1 MKTKSV
7 YRKAKTRVRITNRI
21 LAFVLCLSMLWISSN
36 DIVTYA
42 AEWAAASIEEK
53 KAAGIETVASVSADD
68 TNWNATSAR
77 PFLYYKLS
85 GVFGG
90 GVPYKNEIHVYAFA
104 GDTICLGTS
113 VYNSGINLAGDKIT
127 NTSHKDDGS
136 IDIVMENLEGD
147 LVPIDIKKDGA
158 GYIANPEE
166 EQKAKNLQ
174 TVNGTEDYMPYQYH
188 VTETGEYTFQFRS
201 YDGSGGS
208 NWDVVYKDGSTTNS
222 ADNKLPGY
230 GDGNKQ
236 NQWLDPATQYTF
248 WKDSKMQKKVPGNGG
263 MVAAWDI
270 TVFDEDGE
278 KKPGRTYADYLSL
291 QTIGVVKEKYYV
303 VTSDSYIYEMKFNGI
318 SPYTVSFFVN
328 NRGIV
333 DSANGNILYKSVKS
347 SYNQI
352 AFTNYGVNFTYPGI
366 ADTDVAKSFPIFF
379 EKPSEDLKGIL
390 YEDAIAPDPAMNI
403 HWDSGE
409 IYEGEGG
416 YFSFDIG
423 EGTSATL
430 RLDFSGIQKTDGSK
444 YEPVEIS
451 DIVNPYSSNTFYW
464 DGKDGE
470 GVPIPADSYSLDEL
484 GVTVIAK
491 AGEVHFPIVD
501 MECAPE
507 GITFTRIN
515 DIYSKENHTLL
526 NTSDSI
532 YEQTKHVIYYDDS
545 PIYYGE
551 MVGSTGLSEMTI
563 LDSTNA
569 SKKEDNYSFFNKS
582 EYGKTGGTGAKA
594 YQILKDS
601 AGREYHNFLNVQS
614 STGSKGEYKA
624 YNDYAAK
631 EKIKVGDHS
640 HTTNIIDYSGEAGD
654 QSEVIKYLDSFEYPV
669 GFATKSDAGN
679 TTTDYGIANYWTF
692 TPAVATKPMSTENDI
707 TIKTFKNV
715 GGAEK
720 KGLFNLKARVFYD
733 QGSQTGIYRPQEDGD
748 YLLSNVMLNLYK
760 ETEDTNTQEGKE
772 YYFLNGSTLVKT
784 TPESE
789 NHGDSTIYELVKSAI
804 TPLNGLY
811 MFTGLEY
818 DINNGTKYLYQV
830 VKPNQSYTLTSA
842 SRIGAVTGTYA
853 RDVYKLYSYAANVK
867 GTEIQEFIVGG
878 TGTDNITKASLE
890 EKDNIATVIDVGYR
904 YVATDF
910 SLHLKKNWAES
921 PKKPDTVI
929 YEISYDIGGDT
940 EIYDMRA
947 LSAII
952 SWSYSYEYL
961 PEQLN
966 GKAIMDWFVSAEYY
980 IEGDKVFRHQY
991 NYDSNLGQYTNFV
1004 GTDEFFSLSQY
1015 YKEHPD
1021 AQSKPSGTVYA
1032 MQNIPDLDENGI
1044 SNWNDLL
1051 KIDTWETA
1059 LPAGSADGESVVAP
1073 YNSVLDRDP
1082 RTAVTDITIT
1092 NSTEPAT
1099 IEIYKYT
1106 GTLEDGTPL
1115 KGATFRLYQGNKET
1129 VKKIIEDCDTAQTAY
1144 NSNPENDTLKD
1155 AYQKALAARD
1165 AILLDTRATRVN
1177 GKIAFSG
1184 LDSETT
1190 YTVQEKFAPSGY
1202 RVLEEFYE
1210 VDKFDENNYC
1220 LLNVANTEASG
1231 NLEVRKRI
1239 TGREWLEGDSFSFN
1253 ITMNEPILDANEANL
1268 YRDGGKNLDDAK
1280 NTFINQFDGEEDITI
1295 SYDSDFAINAGNKRV
1310 IIDTKTV
1317 GGILEN
1323 GIWVDGE
1330 KPKKEAALNGNVF
1343 PAAGTYTFTIGEN
1356 DFTEEQE
1363 GKLIK
1368 SPRVFTVEI
1377 KVVRKPNDPENTS
1390 TEALDNSHLEASIS
1404 KITAQDNGGEG
1415 VVSTSN
1421 NLTFTNTYSVHA
1433 ETETK
1438 YAITKVFNGRKNN
1451 QWLSSDTFTISFDG
1465 YDAETKEAIL
1475 GKHLIFE
1482 VEGKEIVKENGADTS
1497 KRTVT
1502 FSSDRKSVPITEID
1516 FEDIEFPVEQI
1527 TDSAG
1532 NVSSV
1537 EKPVIYKVLIQEEIP
1552 EGAVDNKYKGIQYS
1566 SDTYLLEMKLENG
1579 LEGITSSSG
1588 PDAGSETDGIPDRIT
1603 YNLYKN
1609 YTESGTS
1616 EPVCTCV
1623 VEQHVEPDGTIT
1635 KTLDKHGP
1643 DDDHKMTFVNTY
1655 SATAEW
1661 TPQISKTIEGREWEH
1676 NDQFNFSISGSGNP
1690 SNGFIISRDGEEA
1703 VIRGNGS
1710 SSKTVE
1716 GSFNPITFTKEGIYT
1731 FEITESSSLG
1741 VFRENNQVYTV
1752 KVKADDDDQG
1762 NMTLTY
1768 DYDGDGLY
1776 DDSEDEILGFVNDYE
1791 DTPDEYTLV
1800 LEKTL
1805 NGRIDSA
1812 WGSDDSF
1819 TFIITPDD
1827 NTKKAIDSGILVMP
1841 ENLTKDMTGNNYSI
1855 VIDNSD
1861 STVSGKTN
1869 TRSES
1874 FVMGVQKYVEDNSTY
1889 KFNIREQRGTDGGVS
1904 YTDKT
1909 YDVEVT
1915 VHRVVDE
1922 NSLPTGELSLVL
1934 SVDDEVQAEIDDYG
1948 NESYLTNVTLPFTNT
1963 YHAAEISADL
1973 PELKKEL
1980 TGRAL
1985 KDDEFRF
1992 SLEIEPEDAGLSDGY
2007 EYSGVY
2013 EAENA
2018 ADGTISFA
2026 GTDGEHA
2033 SITFHKAGTYTV
2045 TVSEVIPTGAEKER
2059 SIRYC
2064 ETPVTFTYVI
2074 KDDNKGKLY
2083 VDTEESEIPTGKELT
2098 FTNDYIGYSLVYDGN
2113 TGDGELT
2120 SALPIDN
2127 SIYILGDTADI
2138 DDTVM
2143 QHTQVILDDK
2153 QTNVVFIG
2161 WDYVKH
2167 DIYGAED
2174 TPPTVI
2180 GDEVLFDEA
2189 RIASANTNHEVTVY
2203 AAWGYDTNGN
2213 GIADCFEAIFVPTV
2227 TKLVDGD
2234 TPTDKTFTFT
2244 IVKSN
2249 QDKHTEDIPMPEN
2262 DTMSVLVNNKAGE
2275 GSFGDLI
2282 FTEEGTYIYE
2292 ISETAGS
2299 DTGYSYDDAVWIL
2312 SVHVITADGKLQID
2326 KDRTTYTRKS
2336 ETART
2341 GISGF
2346 SDPLLARLS
2355 AGAKAAA
2362 FINGYQPVAVVYKP
2376 QAEKQINGPEPGTTR
2391 RFTFVITEKTGN
2403 PEKGAALPVD
2413 TAVSVEGENTAE
2425 FGEITFTKRGTYQFT
2440 IAEQKPDPVP
2450 AGYTYDSSTW
2460 TLTVVVDDQD
2470 GKLVISGH
2478 TYTRNT
2484 AGADSRTDKAVFVN
2498 DYAVKPTTY
2507 NPQVTKKITGQTPIA
2522 AQTFTFELVAAK
2534 DYDGDVLFG
2543 GTALL
2548 EGTPLTTDITT
2559 LSESTAGF
2567 GKLAFQNAGTYE
2579 FTIREQ
2585 KPDSVPAGYTYDSSA
2600 WTLTVTVEDKD
2611 SQLTVTEASYAKN
2624 VSTALSGETS
2634 NASATFENEY
2644 IPTPTEANV
2653 VIRKTIIGDV
2663 PPADNQKTF
2672 HFAITADAR
2681 NPESGTAKTAWTADI
2696 TGAGETSEKITFTKA
2711 GTYSFT
2717 LQETEGTDAGYIYD
2731 TTPWTYTVV
2740 IEDVGGKLQ
2749 IRPGTEAYT
2758 RSGEMVP
2765 SKDDRAVF
2773 TNHYQV
2779 KETTFTPSVTKEL
2792 TVEHDNPRSPE
2803 TFEFYITAL
2812 ESNNVGASLAPGEST
2827 TVTVTLPEGDLS
2839 ARDPDAGPVTLTKDG
2854 TFGGITFTKAGSYIF
2869 QIREYDRERAGFTYD
2884 GRVWTVTVTVTDE
2897 ESQLTVADVLYRYQE
2912 ITLPTEENGLTE
2924 PKVETVTKDKVTFEN
2939 VYRANP
2945 VGYTPQVRKSFT
2957 GSRITEKETFT
2968 FEMEQNAGDS
2978 IHLSDNMA
2986 KQTVSITGD
2995 GAVNFDEILF
3005 TKPGNYHF
3013 TIREVDDGAAGY
3025 TYDGSTWTL
3034 TVEIRNVNGY
3044 LQQKHSYR
3052 RDTEINED
3060 EAVFTNAYQVDP
3072 VSYQPTVEK
3081 TVKGNI
3087 PETYAQIFNFTLTE
3101 ISGNPTG
3108 VELPDDPFC
3117 TIDMRDAEDGIRKVD
3132 GNPITFT
3139 EAGTYQFE
3147 IREVNDGNHGYS
3159 YDRTVYTLTVE
3170 VKDDDHELKVA
3181 DVKYVNGADTKTEAE
3196 FTNDYYPESVVYA
3209 PAVEKIVEGESLK
3222 DETFTFT
3229 LKAAEDN
3236 PDGASL
3242 LYGEQEEVSITGS
3255 DRTWFNEITFDKIGT
3270 YHFTITETVPEGTDM
3285 IPGYTYDDST
3295 WVLTV
3300 TTWDKGGDLDT
3311 TVTYEKTD
3319 AEADPKADAA
3329 VFTNIYTPEEIT
3341 YVPKVEKQITGVRP
3355 AEAGTFTFM
3364 IAQAADNKDGGAVLP
3379 DPARISVS
3387 GEGEAEFGEII
3398 FQKAGTYKFTISE
3411 ENTEIAGYAYDNHN
3425 WTLTVVVED
3434 KGAAL
3439 EVKSHTYASDGN
3451 ENTERAVFV
3460 NEYSVTAGS
3469 YQARVSKTVTG
3480 DVPYDE
3486 TFTFILS
3493 ADANNPEGA
3502 VLPDINQMSIIGN
3515 GSAVFDPITFTQ
3527 AGTYMF
3533 RLREIDSRMPGYSYD
3548 SSEWTLT
3555 VQVTDV
3561 GGALETRGMYEKSGI
3576 TDAEEATFENTYST
3590 TEITYAPSVEKEFDP
3605 SGDIPTVDKDFIF
3618 TITPWA
3624 GNPEGAVLADAET
3637 TISGAGIGSF
3647 EPITF
3652 TKTGIYA
3659 FEIKEEH
3666 TRLPGYTY
3674 SEDVWTVLVSIKDIA
3689 SVLTIDEVVYTKED
3703 ITGIISGD
3711 VAIEELEGADRASF
3725 VNRYEVQKTGY
3736 APAIEKKVDA
3746 RFDVP
3751 ATDETFTFYIEALQ
3765 DNPEGASL
3773 VYGESKEVTIVGSG
3787 ASVFDDITF
3796 DKVGTYK
3803 FQIREQ
3809 NNGTAGYTYDGQVWT
3824 VTVVVEDIDSNLT
3837 VTDVS
3842 YSNENGDTAETA
3854 VFDNVYVA
3862 FPRGYKPNVFKEFE
3876 GDELPSEQ
3884 KEFIFNL
3891 ELTEGVD
3898 GGVTLPEDMT
3908 ASISGPGA
3916 TAFETLWFTKEGTY
3930 TFQISEYEGNQAG
3943 YTYDQDIW
3951 ILTVDVT
3958 NVNGF
3963 LRLEAHY
3970 AKNGEAGAANDRQA
3984 VFTNGYAVTETEY
3997 APRVNKV
4004 VAGDTPADQEF
4015 IFTLTP
4021 DADNPAGASLTGTD
4035 TAAITGGGTTNFA
4048 PITFTRAGV
4057 YRYEIAETDGG
4068 KPGYDYDK
4076 HIWDL
4081 TVTVTDADSR
4091 LVASAEYVS
4100 ADGRSSSADFVNR
4113 YQPAQAS
4120 FKAQVEKVIEGEPV
4134 GTKQFFFTLDSDSD
4148 MAGVVMPESK
4158 TASLR
4163 GEGTTDFEEIVFT
4176 KRGTY
4181 TFTITERKGDASG
4194 YTYDDSIWILTVV
4207 VTDED
4212 GVLTAK
4218 GSYQKYAEKNSGS
4231 AAESETEDI
4240 ARFVNEY
4247 TMQAASYHP
4256 AAAVRIEGDTPAQAG
4271 RFTFTMEADPD
4282 NPAGADLPQKTELVM
4297 DANTG
4302 REARGTFEEVSFTK
4316 PGTYH
4321 FTVREAAGS
4330 AAGYTYDSGVWELT
4344 VVVEDRDSVLT
4355 IASVTYAR
4363 TDAEENNSRAVFINT
4378 YKLKPVEY
4386 QAKVAKTVEGNPPA
4400 ENEFSFYMR
4409 AKADNPEGASLSGM
4423 EEELGATI
4431 NGDGESLFDAI
4442 RFTKAGTYRFEIIE
4456 ETGDAIGYDYDGSI
4470 WILTVT
4476 VEDVESQ
4483 LVVTDARY
4491 VKEGAESDTE
4501 AEFTNVYQAIPRAYV
4516 PHVRKDI
4523 SGSETPDR
4531 KAFTFKIEENED
4543 YGSRVVMPETL
4554 TVTQTGVGAKE
4565 FDRIIFYERGIYS
4578 FTIQEI
4584 AGEDT
4589 GYTYD
4594 DTSWTLI
4601 VEVTDNDG
4609 VLGVKPTYTNS
4620 TDTNVREAVFNNHYD
4635 VMPVEYK
4642 PEIINMLEG
4651 NPPKDAE
4658 FTFDLKAVEDYGESV
4673 ILPDTLTA
4681 GITGSGS
4688 TSFDAVS
4695 FLKAG
4700 IYEFELSERN
4710 DQKAGYIYDTDIWIL
4725 TVEVTDVDGVLI
4737 ATTTYERLG
4746 DMIGES
4752 AEAAVFENIYRPVS
4766 VVYQPAV
4773 ENRITEDRTRA
4784 YAEFTFKIEE
4794 EEGNPDG
4801 VIMPETETVI
4811 ISGQGMERFEEI
4823 RFRNAGVF
4831 TFKIYEASEGE
4842 ENYIC
4847 DDSIWTLTVTVEDVD
4862 GTLAVMPVY
4871 TRDGT
4876 EESNNTNAIFNHIYA
4891 APSEPSTGSM
4901 EDDTPTTGEEGT
4913 TQRPD
4918 IPSDSSGSGDGYN
4931 NGTSN
4936 TGDYMNTTVWLLLM
4950 IFSLAGMSV
4959 TGILRKKRHE

>member
-21 LAFVLCLSMLWISSN
+21 LAFVLCLSMFWISSN

-53 KAAGIETVASVSADD
+53 KAAGIETVASVPAGDIWDNSS
-68 TNWNATSAR
+68 SAR
-77 PFLYYKLS
+77 PCLYAKTS
-85 GVFGG
+85 GTFGG
-90 GVPYKNEIHVYAFA
+90 GVPQNNVLHVYAKE
-104 GDTICLGTS
+104 GDIICLGSS
-113 VYNSGINLAGDKIT
+113 VYNSTINLEGDKYT
-127 NTSHKDDGS
+127 LPFNAGTYTEKKDTSLRAQDEES
-136 IDIVMENLEGD
+136 IDIVLYD
-147 LVPIDIKKDGA
+147 LSGTPIPIDVRKDGI
-158 GYIANPEE
+158 GYIGNYAT
-166 EQKAKNLQ
+166 EQNAKTMSSPDGKGNYQ
-174 TVNGTEDYMPYQYH
+174 PYKYY
-188 VTETGEYTFQFRS
+188 VTQAGVYTIQFRS
-201 YDGSGGS
+201 YG
-208 NWDVVYKDGSTTNS
+208 
-222 ADNKLPGY
+222 
-230 GDGNKQ
+230 
-236 NQWLDPATQYTF
+236 
-248 WKDSKMQKKVPGNGG
+248 GNGSDNASTDKNKTNNWPDPG
-263 MVAAWDI
+263 TIVETVNKNSDGTISSYKYAYPYGGYVAAWDI
-270 TVFDEDGE
+270 SVFDENND
-278 KKPGRTYADYLSL
+278 KKTGRVYADYLSL
-291 QTIGVVKEKYYV
+291 QTTGSLKEEYYIL
-303 VTSDSYIYEMKFNGI
+303 TNDSYIYKMRFNDI
-318 SPYTVSFFVN
+318 SPYTISFFAN
-328 NRGIV
+328 AKGIT

-347 SYNQI
+347 TGNNIS
-352 AFTNYGVNFTYPGI
+352 FLNYGVNFTYPSTKE
-366 ADTDVAKSFPIFF
+366 TDVDKNFKIFF
-379 EKPSEDLKGIL
+379 EEPNEDLKGIL
-390 YEDAIAPDPAMNI
+390 YENAVIPDPVSNI
-403 HWDSGE
+403 QFQTSGK
-409 IYEGEGG
+409 IYEGSGG
-416 YFSFDIG
+416 YFNFDVG
-423 EGTSATL
+423 EATSATV
-430 RLDFSGIQKTDGSK
+430 RLDFEGINEKLAAGQKK
-444 YEPVEIS
+444 YKPVEIS
-451 DIVNPYSSNTFYW
+451 DRVLPYTTCTFYW

-470 GVPIPADSYSLDEL
+470 GRPIA
-484 GVTVIAK
+484 
-491 AGEVHFPIVD
+491 AGEYKLEDFGCTVTAKTGEAHFPIVD
-501 MECAPE
+501 MEFAKE

-515 DIYSKENHTLL
+515 DLYTKSGNKVTDEIY
-526 NTSDSI
+526 DA
-532 YEQTKHVIYYDDS
+532 TKNVIYYDDTA
-545 PIYYGE
+545 IYYGE
-551 MVGSTGLSEMTI
+551 MV
-563 LDSTNA
+563 A
-569 SKKEDNYSFFNKS
+569 
-582 EYGKTGGTGAKA
+582 
-594 YQILKDS
+594 
-601 AGREYHNFLNVQS
+601 
-614 STGSKGEYKA
+614 STGSSEESIKNSDSSASFFGEGASTAK
-624 YNDYAAK
+624 DYAGNQYHPFFNALSSYSGGEWSAYQSDYAK
-631 EKIKVGDHS
+631 NNKIRIGDHS
-640 HTTNIIDYSGEAGD
+640 HITNIIDYTKSSDSQKGIID
-654 QSEVIKYLDSFEYPV
+654 YLNSEKYPV
-669 GFATKSDAGN
+669 GKATGSGQGE
-679 TTTDYGIANYWTF
+679 TTTDYGLANYYTF
-692 TPAVATKPMSTENDI
+692 IPSQTTALVSDENI
-707 TIKTFKNV
+707 EIWN
-715 GGAEK
+715 AENT
-720 KGLFNLKARVFYD
+720 FNLNARVFYD
-733 QGSQTGIYRPQEDGD
+733 IGSTSKGIYRPQQDGD
-748 YLLSNVMLNLYK
+748 HLLSGVTLNLYK
-760 ETEDTNTQEGKE
+760 KTDDKVPDTDKTYITVSGSGTNRRTVLVEGE
-772 YYFLNGSTLVKT
+772 ELPT
-784 TPESE
+784 T
-789 NHGDSTIYELVKSAI
+789 GTVYELVQTAM
-804 TPLNGLY
+804 TPLGGSY
-811 MFTGLEY
+811 QFTGLEY
-818 DINNGTKYLYQV
+818 DADHGTEYVYEV
-830 VKPNQSYTLTSA
+830 IRPSQSYTLTSGGQKGNTSSGYGPYVLYGYDTNA
-842 SRIGAVTGTYA
+842 TGTE
-853 RDVYKLYSYAANVK
+853 VQIF
-867 GTEIQEFIVGG
+867 TVGG
-878 TGTDNITKASLE
+878 KSGVSLKQNTITA
-890 EKDNIATVIDVGYR
+890 IDVGYS
-904 YVATDF
+904 YTDIGHSFKIKKTWESSKTGTTEVHPDNVAF
-910 SLHLKKNWAES
+910 QVNYIANGES
-921 PKKPDTVI
+921 KP
-929 YEISYDIGGDT
+929 YEI
-940 EIYDMRA
+940 RA
-947 LSAII
+947 LSASI
-952 SWSYSYEYL
+952 SWENTYEYL
-961 PEQLN
+961 ENNLTNRIQ
-966 GKAIMDWFVSAEYY
+966 IDDWYVAAEYY
-980 IEGDKVFRHQY
+980 KYDNKIFRHQY
-991 NYDSNLGQYTNFV
+991 KYSIVNKMYEEFV
-1004 GTDEFFSLSQY
+1004 GNDSYYELS
-1015 YKEHPD
+1015 
-1021 AQSKPSGTVYA
+1021 SGGLEDLNGDG
-1032 MQNIPDLDENGI
+1032 QND
-1044 SNWNDLL
+1044 WNDVLAIEDSEW
-1051 KIDTWETA
+1051 KEA
-1059 LPAGSADGESVVAP
+1059 LPAGTPLRESEDVAAP
-1073 YNSVLDRDP
+1073 YNSVIDRDV
-1082 RTAVTDITIT
+1082 RTDTTEITIT
-1092 NSTEPAT
+1092 NATEPAT
-1099 IEIYKYT
+1099 IEVLKYT
-1106 GTLEDGTPL
+1106 GALEDEDYLP
-1115 KGATFRLYQGNKET
+1115 GATFRIYKGTQEQ
-1129 VKKIIEDCDTAQTAY
+1129 VKAAVQKYNDAQTAY
-1144 NSNPENDTLKD
+1144 NNDPDNDTLETEFR
-1155 AYQKALAARD
+1155 KALGELTAMQVDSKA
-1165 AILLDTRATRVN
+1165 TRANGRV
-1177 GKIAFSG
+1177 AFSG
-1184 LDSETT
+1184 LDPDTC
-1190 YTVQEKFAPSGY
+1190 YTVRERFAPSGY
-1202 RVLEEFYE
+1202 RITEEYRQVNPKNSKE
-1210 VDKFDENNYC
+1210 EGDKFNESNYC
-1220 LLNVANTEASG
+1220 LLEIGNIEASSD
-1231 NLEVRKRI
+1231 LTVTK
-1239 TGREWLEGDSFSFN
+1239 TMKGRAWLEEDSFSFD
-1253 ITMNEPILDANEANL
+1253 IKVEDKDISIASSDTQL
-1268 YRDGGKNLDDAK
+1268 YTNQSRESELQELKDHFLEEINKND
-1280 NTFINQFDGEEDITI
+1280 TITI
-1295 SYDSDFAINAGNKRV
+1295 SGTSKDINGE
-1310 IIDTKTV
+1310 TKTA
-1317 GGILEN
+1317 GSILTSGIPK
-1323 GIWVDGE
+1323 DGAD
-1330 KPKKEAALNGNVF
+1330 KAALNKVEF
-1343 PAAGTYTFTIGEN
+1343 PAAGTYTFTLEEN
-1356 DFTEEQE
+1356 DFTTSAE
-1363 GKLIK
+1363 GKLTK
-1368 SPRVFTVEI
+1368 SPRVYTVSVEVFRI
-1377 KVVRKPNDPENTS
+1377 
-1390 TEALDNSHLEASIS
+1390 LDAGHEEDKEVTLSNSHLEASVS
-1404 KITAQDNGGEG
+1404 NITVQNRNDKGELG
-1415 VVSTSN
+1415 ESSTYMSN
-1421 NLTFTNTYSVHA
+1421 RLDFTNIYTVEA
-1433 ETETK
+1433 MQETK
-1438 YAITKVFNGRKNN
+1438 YEIKKVLTGERGWNGEKFSFRIYGKDETTQNALREGQLVLDFDKKTLIKDVEN
-1451 QWLSSDTFTISFDG
+1451 EEEIKTGEKILTLSEENPG
-1465 YDAETKEAIL
+1465 VL
-1475 GKHLIFE
+1475 LN
-1482 VEGKEIVKENGADTS
+1482 EIEFHK
-1497 KRTVT
+1497 
-1502 FSSDRKSVPITEID
+1502 
-1516 FEDIEFPVEQI
+1516 IEFPIDEETGEEKAVEY
-1527 TDSAG
+1527 SL
-1532 NVSSV
+1532 
-1537 EKPVIYKVLIQEEIP
+1537 VIEEIIP
-1552 EGAVDNKYKGIQYS
+1552 EEIEPDENGYYIKNGLSYTKDQYV
-1566 SDTYLLEMKLENG
+1566 LKIKLENVA
-1579 LEGITSSSG
+1579 E
-1588 PDAGSETDGIPDRIT
+1588 AGTNIDSETDGIPDKIT
-1603 YNLYKN
+1603 LDLYKN
-1609 YTESGTS
+1609 DKAVCNCWILREIDETTNLPVITDEEHKGSHIMTFENIYSTTATWKPKIKKTVTGRDWIEGEKFTFDLECISSNADKLKGGEASITLQTTNKDSLTENSSLEESFDNVIFSASGEYIFEFSEHPATGFPHLEPITVWVKAEDQKDGTLKLTYKNNETDEYTD
-1616 EPVCTCV
+1616 
-1623 VEQHVEPDGTIT
+1623 VEPQIEFLNEYSDNPADFNLSIEKTLLGRDWKNDDAFIFIIEPDKQTKEAIEKHILSMPDLSKTAEGNYTVELSKGETINEEVLNKLLGTIS
-1635 KTLDKHGP
+1635 
-1643 DDDHKMTFVNTY
+1643 VNRY
-1655 SATAEW
+1655 DS
-1661 TPQISKTIEGREWEH
+1661 
-1676 NDQFNFSISGSGNP
+1676 SGSNEYIFTVKEQ
-1690 SNGFIISRDGEEA
+1690 SVHDNG
-1703 VIRGNGS
+1703 
-1710 SSKTVE
+1710 
-1716 GSFNPITFTKEGIYT
+1716 ITYPAD
-1731 FEITESSSLG
+1731 ITL
-1741 VFRENNQVYTV
+1741 
-1752 KVKADDDDQG
+1752 KVKASRMIDDD
-1762 NMTLTY
+1762 
-1768 DYDGDGLY
+1768 
-1776 DDSEDEILGFVNDYE
+1776 
-1791 DTPDEYTLV
+1791 
-1800 LEKTL
+1800 
-1805 NGRIDSA
+1805 
-1812 WGSDDSF
+1812 
-1819 TFIITPDD
+1819 
-1827 NTKKAIDSGILVMP
+1827 
-1841 ENLTKDMTGNNYSI
+1841 
-1855 VIDNSD
+1855 
-1861 STVSGKTN
+1861 TN
-1869 TRSES
+1869 
-1874 FVMGVQKYVEDNSTY
+1874 V
-1889 KFNIREQRGTDGGVS
+1889 
-1904 YTDKT
+1904 
-1909 YDVEVT
+1909 
-1915 VHRVVDE
+1915 
-1922 NSLPTGELSLVL
+1922 PTGELALEFEVDGKVL
-1934 SVDDEVQAEIDDYG
+1934 KNKDEYG
-1948 NESYLTNVTLPFTNT
+1948 HDIPVTNVTLPFTNT
-1963 YHAAEISADL
+1963 YHAAEVSADL

-1985 KDDEFRF
+1985 KDDEFHF
-1992 SLEIEPEDAGLSDGY
+1992 SLKIEPEDAGLSDGY
-2007 EYSGVY
+2007 EYNGVD

-2026 GTDGEHA
+2026 GTDEEHA
-2033 SITFHKAGTYTV
+2033 SITFRKAGTYTV

-2113 TGDGELT
+2113 AGDGELT

-2127 SIYILGDTADI
+2127 NIYILKDTADI
-2138 DDTVM
+2138 ADTVM
-2143 QHTQVILDDK
+2143 QHTQVILGGA
-2153 QTNVVFIG
+2153 QTDVVFIG

-2180 GDEVLFDEA
+2180 ENEVLFDEA

-2213 GIADCFEAIFVPTV
+2213 GIADCFEAIFVPAV

-2249 QDKHTEDIPMPEN
+2249 QDKHAEDIPMPEN
-2262 DTMSVLVNNKAGE
+2262 DTMSVLINNKTGE

-2312 SVHVITADGKLQID
+2312 SVHVINVDGKLQID

-2336 ETART
+2336 GTART

-2403 PEKGAALPVD
+2403 PEKGAVLPAN
-2413 TAVSVEGENTAE
+2413 TTVSVEGENTAE

-2498 DYAVKPTTY
+2498 DYTVKPTTY

-2567 GKLAFQNAGTYE
+2567 GKLTFQNAGTYE

-2765 SKDDRAVF
+2765 SKDGRAVF

-2779 KETTFTPSVTKEL
+2779 KKTTFTPSVTKEL

-2839 ARDPDAGPVTLTKDG
+2839 ARDPDADPVTLAKDG
-2854 TFGGITFTKAGSYIF
+2854 TFGGITFTRAGSYIF

-2978 IHLSDNMA
+2978 IHLSDDMA

-3052 RDTEINED
+3052 CDTEINED
-3060 EAVFTNAYQVDP
+3060 EAVFTNAYQVEP

-3108 VELPDDPFC
+3108 VELPEDPFC

-3170 VKDDDHELKVA
+3170 VRDDDHELKVA
-3181 DVKYVNGADTKTEAE
+3181 YVKYVNGADTKTEAE
-3196 FTNDYYPESVVYA
+3196 FTNDYYPESMVYA

-3242 LYGEQEEVSITGS
+3242 LYGEREEVSITGS
-3255 DRTWFNEITFDKIGT
+3255 NRTWFNEITFDKIGT

-3285 IPGYTYDDST
+3285 IPGYTYDNST

-3387 GEGEAEFGEII
+3387 GEGEAEFGEIT

-3425 WTLTVVVED
+3425 WILTVVVED

-3533 RLREIDSRMPGYSYD
+3533 RLREIDSMMPGYSYD

-3561 GGALETRGMYEKSGI
+3561 GGALETKGMYEKSGI

-3666 TRLPGYTY
+3666 TGLPGYTY

-4240 ARFVNEY
+4240 ARFVNVY

-4594 DTSWTLI
+4594 DTSWTLT

-4658 FTFDLKAVEDYGESV
+4658 FAFDLKAVEDYGESV

-4681 GITGSGS
+4681 GKTGSGS

-4918 IPSDSSGSGDGYN
+4918 IPSDSSSSGDGDN

-4950 IFSLAGMSV
+4950 IFSLAGMAV